1 MNGIKPTNWPGVP
14 GAELVRQGL
23 DDLAARRVTETA
35 LLVLVAEPRLR
46 ALEVAIPD
54 WRPRLSSPVT
64 HALYTLLEEQR
75 ELDPY
80 TRYNSLLR
88 RMNSFAHALEQR
100 AQNPGPLSEAEF
112 RNAEAS

>member
-1 MNGIKPTNWPGVP
+1 MKMNGNEPTDWPGIP

-23 DDLAARRVTETA
+23 EDLAAHHVTETA

-46 ALEVAIPD
+46 ALNVVFPD

-64 HALYTLLEEQR
+64 HELYNLIEEQR
-75 ELDPY
+75 EIDPY

-100 AQNPGPLSEAEF
+100 ANSGATEVEQSPTGN
-112 RNAEAS
+112 